1 MTKSG
6 IEIGTE
12 HDEALQR
19 YLADR
24 WARQEPLPRHGGKPN
39 LTSIAAACGF
49 DRGVL
54 YANEA
59 AMKRLG
65 EYEPKDRIRFY
76 DKLEQAELQRDR
88 VEVSTKQSKAMVQR
102 VIELEATVQS
112 QSAQLE
118 RLRRLERL
126 MLREG
131 ILPT

>member
-1 MTKSG
+1 
-6 IEIGTE
+6 
-12 HDEALQR
+12 
-19 YLADR
+19 
-24 WARQEPLPRHGGKPN
+24 
-39 LTSIAAACGF
+39 
-49 DRGVL
+49 
-54 YANEA
+54 
-59 AMKRLG
+59 MKRLG

>member
-6 IEIGTE
+6 IEIGAE

-19 YLADR
+19 YLDER
-24 WARQEPLPRHGGKPN
+24 WARQEPLPRRGGKPN

-54 YANEA
+54 YANKA
-59 AMKRLG
+59 AMKRL
-65 EYEPKDRIRFY
+65 EDYEPKDRIRFY

-88 VEVSTKQSKAMVQR
+88 VEASTKQSKAMVQR
-102 VIELEATVQS
+102 VIELEAIVQS

-126 MLREG
+126 MLRDG